1 MIKAGCQNREQ
12 PEDPLTPQAG
22 RAKAE
27 GPGEDLS
34 TLGVGT
40 HPPTGRSCPGTAVP
54 SLFPQMGPLPSES
67 VSPKTS
73 LTTRTGSRGTG
84 VKVQYVLESS
94 LPTAGSRADLSSTRQ
109 SLALASAPQALLP
122 PQTVKPTAAAG
133 LLFPESGES
142 WGDAP

>member
-1 MIKAGCQNREQ
+1 MVLSTLGRERAPDDWAFPEGQWRMIKAGCQNREQ
-12 PEDPLTPQAG
+12 PEDPLTLQAG

-34 TLGVGT
+34 ILGVGT

-67 VSPKTS
+67 VRPKTN

-84 VKVQYVLESS
+84 VKV
-94 LPTAGSRADLSSTRQ
+94 R
-109 SLALASAPQALLP
+109 
-122 PQTVKPTAAAG
+122 
-133 LLFPESGES
+133 
-142 WGDAP
+142 